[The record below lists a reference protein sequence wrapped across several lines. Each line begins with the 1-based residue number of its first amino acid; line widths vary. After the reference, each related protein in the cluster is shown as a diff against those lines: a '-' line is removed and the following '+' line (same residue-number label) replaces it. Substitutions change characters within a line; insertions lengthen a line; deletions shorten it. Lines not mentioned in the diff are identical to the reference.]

1 MNKIYE
7 VKTIEEAYDLAKNDF
22 HFPIDELKFEVL
34 SEKKGFLGI
43 GSKLEV
49 QASLAVDPFTKGKE
63 YLQVILDANNINAVI
78 EKKVRDD
85 VVEYDIEAGD
95 ENGYLIG
102 KRSRSLIAMQILVS
116 HYVNRYFIDSD
127 KQISVLVDVGEY
139 KKKRVRYL
147 ERLAIQFGKQ
157 VAKTK
162 QKIKLDYLNAYERKI
177 VHSKLATWDDIKT
190 YSEGEEPNRFLI
202 IEPK

>member
-22 HFPIDELKFEVL
+22 HFPIGELKFEVL

>member
-63 YLQVILDANNINAVI
+63 YLQVILAANNINAVI

>member
-139 KKKRVRYL
+139 KKKESKIFRKISYSIWQ
-147 ERLAIQFGKQ
+147 ASCKN
-157 VAKTK
+157 KTK
-162 QKIKLDYLNAYERKI
+162 N
-177 VHSKLATWDDIKT
+177 
-190 YSEGEEPNRFLI
+190 
-202 IEPK
+202 

>member
-177 VHSKLATWDDIKT
+177 VHSKLATWDDVKT

>member
-63 YLQVILDANNINAVI
+63 YLQIILDANNINAVI

>member
-177 VHSKLATWDDIKT
+177 VHSKLGTWDDIKT

>member
-1 MNKIYE
+1 MKKIYE
-7 VKTIEEAYDLAKNDF
+7 VKTIEDAYELAKEDF
-22 HFPIDELKFEVL
+22 HFPIEELKFEII

-49 QASLAVDPFTKGKE
+49 EASLGIDPFAKGKE
-63 YLQVILDANNINAVI
+63 YLQVILNASNIDGVI

-85 VVEYDIEAGD
+85 VVEYDIEAGE

-102 KRSRSLIAMQILVS
+102 KRSRNLIAMQVLVN
-116 HYVNRYFIDSD
+116 HYVNRYFIDSG
-127 KQISVLVDVGEY
+127 KQINVIVDVGEY

-157 VAKTK
+157 VARSK

-177 VHSKLATWDDIKT
+177 VHSKLSSWDDIKT
-190 YSEGEEPNRFLI
+190 YSEGEEPNRFLV

>member
-1 MNKIYE
+1 MKKIYE
-7 VKTIEEAYDLAKNDF
+7 VKTIEEAYELAKEDF
-22 HFPIDELKFEVL
+22 HFPIEELKFEII

-43 GSKLEV
+43 GSKIEV
-49 QASLAVDPFTKGKE
+49 EAALAIDPFSKGKE
-63 YLQVILDANNINAVI
+63 YLQIILDASNIDAVI

-85 VVEYDIEAGD
+85 LVEYDIEAGD

-102 KRSRSLIAMQILVS
+102 KRSRSLIAMQVLVS
-116 HYVNRYFIDSD
+116 HYINRYFIDSD
-127 KQISVLVDVGEY
+127 KQISVIVDVGEY

-157 VAKTK
+157 AAKSK

-177 VHSKLATWDDIKT
+177 IHSKLSSWDDIKT
-190 YSEGEEPNRFLI
+190 YSEGDEPNRFLI